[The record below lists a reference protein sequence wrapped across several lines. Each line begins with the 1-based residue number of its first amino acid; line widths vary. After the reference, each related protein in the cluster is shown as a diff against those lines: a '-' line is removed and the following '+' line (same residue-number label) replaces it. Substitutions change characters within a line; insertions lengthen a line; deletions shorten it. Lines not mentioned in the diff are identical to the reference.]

1 MTTRDTAGDLLPQLG
16 KLLESLP
23 CDYAE
28 ARVSMGEST
37 SIVLSGNEV
46 ESISSGESHGG
57 SLRVFNRG
65 AWSFCSF
72 SDIGEI
78 PSRAESLL
86 RRSARLTGTAPGL
99 FRAKPVQVVYATNTE
114 IPFIDIPFDEK
125 FALIRRYNEILR
137 SPSSMQTTRAM
148 YRDSRSMVLYR
159 NTEGTA
165 VSYDRSFCGVSLSA
179 IAKEGTLI
187 QPYSVSAA
195 GYGGF
200 ERALG
205 REEMAERAAK
215 MAVDLLDAEPVPGG
229 TYDVV
234 IDPHLAGVFVHEAF
248 GHLSEADFIYENGR
262 MMELMRKGRRVGS
275 ESLTIIDD
283 GSIEGLAGF
292 IPVDDEGIVPGPAHL
307 VKNGVLE
314 AHLHSRETAYRMG
327 EEPSGNARA
336 ISATAQPIVRMTNTY
351 IANGTDGLDE
361 MLAAAEGG
369 LYVADALGGQTNL
382 EMFTFSAGYGREI
395 KNGRPGRLYRDVM
408 LSGNTFQTL
417 ADITMI
423 GGDLAMFGGL
433 GGCGKRGQSPLPV
446 SFGGPHLLVRNVLI
460 GGRKR

>member
-1 MTTRDTAGDLLPQLG
+1 MTTRDTAGDILPQIG

-28 ARVSMGEST
+28 ARLSTGET
-37 SIVLSGNEV
+37 TTITLSGDEV
-46 ESISSGESHGG
+46 ESISSGESRGG
-57 SLRVFNRG
+57 SLRLFNRG

-72 SDIGEI
+72 SDLSEI

-99 FRAKPVQVVYATNTE
+99 FRAKPVRVMYATKAEVPCVDVT
-114 IPFIDIPFDEK
+114 FDEK
-125 FALIRRYNEILR
+125 YELIRRYNEILR
-137 SPSSMQTTRAM
+137 SPSSVQTTRAT

-179 IAKEGTLI
+179 IAKDGTLI
-187 QPYSVSAA
+187 QPYSESAA

-200 ERALG
+200 ELARG
-205 REEMAERAAK
+205 REETAERAAK
-215 MAVDLLDAEPVPGG
+215 MAVDLLGAEPVPGG

-234 IDPHLAGVFVHEAF
+234 IDPHLAGVFIHEAF
-248 GHLSEADFIYENGR
+248 GHLSEADFIYENER
-262 MMELMRKGRRVGS
+262 MMDLMKRGRRVGGD
-275 ESLTIIDD
+275 SLTIIDD

-292 IPVDDEGIVPGPAHL
+292 IPADDEGIVPGPSYL
-307 VKNGVLE
+307 VRNGVLE

-336 ISATAQPIVRMTNTY
+336 ISATAQPIVRMTNTF
-351 IANGTDGLDE
+351 IADGTDVLDE
-361 MLAAAEGG
+361 MLEAAEGG

-417 ADITMI
+417 ADIAMI
-423 GGDLAMFGGL
+423 GGDRAMFGGL
-433 GGCGKRGQSPLPV
+433 GGCGKKGQSPLPV
-446 SFGGPHLLVRNVLI
+446 SFGGPHILVRNVLI